1 MTKARRRRREEKRRF
16 LSVNSPALSPTTSAH
31 SSTMRKK
38 KRSIRTSAVAF
49 AKIAIPLSFAPFASR
64 TFLATF
70 NFVNRLVSNDDENE
84 EEEEE
89 DVAED
94 AMRVFED
101 FLCERANCEQEMCV
115 DAVVDAN
122 MFVFDRDVY
131 VFGLFVV
138 VNNFTRSDWKEGKCR
153 RGFGVGFFFDPN
165 TRAAFFNNFSY
176 LRFTTKSCCCCCC
189 AYF

>member
-1 MTKARRRRREEKRRF
+1 M
-16 LSVNSPALSPTTSAH
+16 
-31 SSTMRKK
+31 
-38 KRSIRTSAVAF
+38 
-49 AKIAIPLSFAPFASR
+49 
-64 TFLATF
+64 FLATF
-70 NFVNRLVSNDDENE
+70 NFINRLVSNDDENE

-131 VFGLFVV
+131 ISGLFFVL
-138 VNNFTRSDWKEGKCR
+138 NFTRNEMNEREKR
-153 RGFGVGFFFDPN
+153 FLGFLPFF
-165 TRAAFFNNFSY
+165 
-176 LRFTTKSCCCCCC
+176 
-189 AYF
+189 

>member
-1 MTKARRRRREEKRRF
+1 
-16 LSVNSPALSPTTSAH
+16 
-31 SSTMRKK
+31 MRKK

-49 AKIAIPLSFAPFASR
+49 AKRAIPLSFAPFASR

-70 NFVNRLVSNDDENE
+70 NFINRLVSNDDEN

-101 FLCERANCEQEMCV
+101 FLCAEETFANCEHEMCV

-131 VFGLFVV
+131 ISGL
-138 VNNFTRSDWKEGKCR
+138 
-153 RGFGVGFFFDPN
+153 
-165 TRAAFFNNFSY
+165 
-176 LRFTTKSCCCCCC
+176 
-189 AYF
+189 